1 MFNRLKKIAFV
12 LFVSTNLF
20 ALSEGVEYNV
30 LENPISNSNNSLTE
44 VWSYQCSHCY
54 LHHNYN
60 TLGLIS
66 EKLPNLE
73 IKSLMVKSWGQFG
86 KEMANLLNYA
96 KYQDEKNK
104 LSIIDKNSLY
114 DKLSSAYFIDLFK
127 NKNTWNNNP
136 DEFYKAGLNILGI
149 SKKKLE
155 KFAESPEG
163 KYLAS
168 VNDAADEI
176 ANTYGTP
183 AFIVN
188 GKYVINLAHAKSPQD
203 LIDIIEELSK
213 LK

>member
-1 MFNRLKKIAFV
+1 MFKKLKTITFA
-12 LFVSTNLF
+12 LILSSNLF

-30 LENPISNSNNSLTE
+30 LENPISNSNNTLTE

-60 TLGLIS
+60 TLGLMK
-66 EKLPNLE
+66 EKLPNLD
-73 IKSLMVKSWGQFG
+73 IKMLMVKEWGQFG

-104 LSIIDKNSLY
+104 ISIVDKNSLY
-114 DKLSSAYFIDLFK
+114 DKITSMYFMDLFK
-127 NKNTWNNNP
+127 NKTNWNSP
-136 DEFYKAGLNILGI
+136 DEFYKSGLELLGI

-155 KFAESPEG
+155 NFLESPEG

-168 VNDAADEI
+168 ANDEATNI

-183 AFIVN
+183 AFVVN
-188 GKYVINLAHAKSPQD
+188 GKYVINLSYAKSPQD
-203 LIDIIEELSK
+203 LINIIEELSK